1 MTTPAQLYNQPTRRS
16 EKVVPADVRPVRPAA
31 LMPRFPA
38 PPPPTP
44 PLAPSA
50 KGQRK
55 ASSAHGRVI
64 ASAVGTAEAVRSPV
78 GRPGR
83 GIRLVAAVTV
93 TLAVVGGLGWI
104 GQGADR
110 VVPANTVVVRVGAGE
125 TMWDVARRVA
135 PRSDQRAVVARIRQL
150 NRIVDSAISPGQRLQ
165 VPDGR

>member
-1 MTTPAQLYNQPTRRS
+1 MTTPAQLYNQPARSS
-16 EKVVPADVRPVRPAA
+16 EKFVPADVRPVRPAA
-31 LMPRFPA
+31 FISGLPA

-44 PLAPSA
+44 PLTPSVQR
-50 KGQRK
+50 QRK

-93 TLAVVGGLGWI
+93 TLAVVCGLGWI
-104 GQGADR
+104 GQGTDR
-110 VVPANTVVVRVGAGE
+110 VVPAKTVVVRVGAGE

-150 NRIVDSAISPGQRLQ
+150 NRIVGSAVSPDQRLQ